1 MIKDEQS
8 GEAQLSV
15 AWQGESD
22 QPGDQSLERAAVYSS
37 VLARTLSSAG
47 YRAKHLS
54 IGLRREGPGVLHLEI
69 QGDIPNL
76 SEADFSSIAR
86 ATLNGV
92 SSRLGFSVERD
103 LILHVALAHS
113 TVHEAAPT
121 PVRRGRDWALISRI
135 AIGLSLGVL
144 LGFLGLPRLD
154 IQSLVT
160 PRTNPQVVIPAPAPV
175 VTHEDPTPL
184 PLPTPTPAAVRPTA
198 TPSGPRVLFGDAFAA
213 PPQKWPNDPLGTAWF
228 ANGEYRLF
236 ARDPGRFVAVGVPLQ
251 QSVEDVKI
259 TGQFHKVNG
268 PAGGGY
274 GFIVRDQGA
283 TADRDGRNQ
292 AGQYLVVEV
301 GDRGDVG
308 VWQREQTRWIDVLPW
323 THADAVNL
331 DRRSNALM
339 VTTHGPNLRVEVNG
353 TLVADLNYARVPPGG
368 GVGLF
373 TGGDLNEVALERLRI
388 ETP

>member
-1 MIKDEQS
+1 MIRDEQS
-8 GEAQLSV
+8 GEAKLSV
-15 AWQGESD
+15 AWQGESA
-22 QPGDQSLERAAVYSS
+22 QPGDQSLERAAVYAS
-37 VLARTLSSAG
+37 VLARTLSAAG

-54 IGLRREGPGVLHLEI
+54 VGLRREAPGVLHLEI
-69 QGDIPNL
+69 QGDIPDI
-76 SEADFSSIAR
+76 SEGDFSSIAR

-113 TVHEAAPT
+113 TVVESAPT

-135 AIGLSLGVL
+135 VIGLSLGLL

-154 IQSLVT
+154 LQSFT
-160 PRTNPQVVIPAPAPV
+160 APRPNPTVVISAPV
-175 VTHEDPTPL
+175 VVQEEPTPL
-184 PLPTPTPAAVRPTA
+184 ARPTPTAPVVRPTA
-198 TPSGPRVLFGDAFAA
+198 TPSGPRILFGEPFTA
-213 PPQKWPNDPLGTAWF
+213 PPRQWPNDPSGTAWF

-251 QSVEDVKI
+251 QSVQDVKI
-259 TGQFHKVNG
+259 TGEFHKVNG

-283 TADRDGRNQ
+283 TSDRDGRNQ

-323 THADAVNL
+323 THADAVNI
-331 DRRSNALM
+331 DRRANALT
-339 VTTHGPNLRVEVNG
+339 VTTHGASLHVEVNG
-353 TLVADLNYARVPPGG
+353 TAVADLNYARLPATG
-368 GVGLF
+368 GVGVF
-373 TGGDLNEVALERLRI
+373 AGGDLNEVALERLRI
-388 ETP
+388 ETQ